1 MHKTKQT
8 PTALFAAIVGV
19 CLFGTGLAEDS
30 QRSQV
35 ANVVK
40 SFNASVTNRDTDAMV
55 SHFAAGG
62 VQFTLRPSHAGLA
75 PADLTSELVAHW
87 SLIAPVVF
95 AATSAYIRQAEILDE
110 NVQGDV
116 ATVWARI
123 STEST
128 RAGEEKSRAES
139 FTEFYLLVST
149 PDGWKIAGMVDN
161 RPPDDIGIVSEA
173 DE

>member
-1 MHKTKQT
+1 MHKTKQRST
-8 PTALFAAIVGV
+8 TLFAAIIGV

-35 ANVVK
+35 VNVVK
-40 SFNASVTNRDTDAMV
+40 SFNASITNRDPAAV
-55 SHFAAGG
+55 VQHLAAGG

-75 PADLTSELVAHW
+75 PEKLTSELVAHW
-87 SLIAPVVF
+87 SLIAPVLI
-95 AATSAYIRQAEILDE
+95 AATSTDIRQAEILEE

-128 RAGEEKSRAES
+128 RVGKEKSRAES

-149 PDGWKIAGMVDN
+149 PEGWKIAGMIDN
-161 RPPDDIGIVSEA
+161 RPADDIGVVSEA
-173 DE
+173 D